1 MTIVNNT
8 FFWWLLQALI
18 LYNFYK
24 IGNREIKNKIVSLFL
39 IYVVLSFLY
48 GIYMSENY
56 WHYKYLV
63 RNTMVFL
70 MPLSI
75 YVFID
80 PARVNMVLKVW
91 FKKALILLLCL
102 SPFIYSDAWGNYL
115 TPFCFCAL
123 FYKLLPK
130 KWKIITILAFVVTFT
145 LGWASR
151 SCTIR
156 FSVALIIGLLFT
168 YKYSRIILL
177 KYLKIVFFVFSFLPI
192 IFFVL
197 AVTDTFNI
205 LNIDE
210 ELSLSQKYEIFKS
223 DKETS
228 GSALYDT
235 RTLIY
240 AEVLGSAINNNYVI
254 QGHSL
259 ARGYQSLMF
268 GDAVDEAMGGMLKGE
283 RPGSETCILN
293 VFTYMGGI
301 GLFLYMLIFLK
312 SSYLAIFNSNN
323 NYIKIIAL
331 SVLFRWIY
339 SWIEEF
345 TLFNITYLILWI
357 MISMCFSPYFR
368 SMTNVEFKCWFKS
381 MLK

>member
-24 IGNREIKNKIVSLFL
+24 IGHREIKNKIVSLFL

-331 SVLFRWIY
+331 FVLFRWIY

-357 MISMCFSPYFR
+357 MISMCFSSYFR
-368 SMTNVEFKCWFKS
+368 SMTNVKFKCWFKS